1 MGAVKCWPARKWSS
15 GGLERCTVAA
25 LADAHKVINKPNAK
39 TDRIAVVSSVR
50 QADHV
55 RTGGHGPKL

>member
-1 MGAVKCWPARKWSS
+1 
-15 GGLERCTVAA
+15 LERCTVAA
-25 LADAHKVINKPNAK
+25 LAEAHKVINKPNAK

-55 RTGGHGPKL
+55 RTGGHDPKL